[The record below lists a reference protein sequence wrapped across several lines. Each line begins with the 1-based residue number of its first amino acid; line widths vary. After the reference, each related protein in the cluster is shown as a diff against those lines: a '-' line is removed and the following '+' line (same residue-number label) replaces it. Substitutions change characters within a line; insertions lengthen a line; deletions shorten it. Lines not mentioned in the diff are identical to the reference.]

1 MDRVTEAIAH
11 FIGLFEVNNEE
22 ARQREAYDRF
32 SAEKKLAPDI
42 ADLPGTSLA
51 FSTPYD
57 FAGYTPGF
65 LYRDVSPN
73 WVLYQPWS
81 FVDFDPPLIPGQNFE
96 QLAKPL
102 MPVPQ
107 FALGTAYKIVLP
119 TVETIG
125 SVANFISQGIKLS
138 DNDYFGVGGHSL
150 LFDPGAVDDSNII
163 NLAGQAAI
171 LSPIDDFEMAGSAE
185 GLIDFVTTAS
195 IQLEDFSED
204 GHGDAD
210 VSVHKS
216 TSLQGSYVNGE
227 KVDEAPKLED
237 YHKFAQV
244 GEEEAEHEDTHSA
257 SGSHVGFVQDNASF
271 QASVSLETGG
281 NTLVNN
287 VLLKNMWT
295 ASSVMAVVGKHIELN
310 AVIQI
315 NAWCDTD
322 AVSSMLN
329 GWQNGSGPTEAFNIA
344 TFERSDPAEDDEDGD
359 AGGFPLD
366 WVVKEIDGDLM
377 IVNWLQQ
384 FTFMK
389 DNDIGILSSSGVTT
403 SVYSGGN
410 MTYNDIS
417 IQEIGFG
424 YDLIIVGGSVY
435 DANII
440 HQLNILCDNDLIGA
454 LAGFEMTGEGSVQ
467 TSGNLLWN
475 QAYIYN
481 VGGADRFESLPDH
494 FREAAKKLSEG
505 DTAASAAMLKD
516 PMFAGIGALKVLYIK
531 GDLVNVQYSKQTNI
545 LGDSDQIA
553 LAMHETDPFS
563 NADWTIST
571 GANVLVNNTGIL
583 DVDSLGKTYVG
594 DGHYSNDILI
604 QADIISTDPE
614 FGGQDP
620 DKLVSEAVAFLDDD
634 MLGDGDDTSLSSDGL
649 SDFEGPQDD
658 GLQSILA

>member
-11 FIGLFEVNNEE
+11 FIGLFEINNEE

-51 FSTPYD
+51 FSMPYD
-57 FAGYTPGF
+57 FAGYAPGF
-65 LYRDVSPN
+65 LYRDVAPN

-81 FVDFDPPLIPGQNFE
+81 FVNFDPPLIPGQNFE
-96 QLAKPL
+96 QLAKPI
-102 MPVPQ
+102 MPMPH
-107 FALGTAYKIVLP
+107 FALGTAYRIVLP

-125 SVANFISQGIKLS
+125 SVASYVSQGIKLS
-138 DNDYFGVGGHSL
+138 DNDYFGVGGHE
-150 LFDPGAVDDSNII
+150 LFFAPGAIDDANII
-163 NLAGQAAI
+163 KLAGQAAM

-195 IQLEDFSED
+195 TLLAEFPED
-204 GHGDAD
+204 GHGNAD

-216 TSLQGSYVNGE
+216 SSLQGSYVNGK
-227 KVDEAPKLED
+227 KVDEVPKLED
-237 YHKFAQV
+237 HYKFAKV
-244 GEEEAEHEDTHSA
+244 AEDEAEHEDTHSA
-257 SGSHVGFVQDNASF
+257 SGSHVEFVQDNCGF
-271 QASVSLETGG
+271 QASVTLETGG

-295 ASSVMAVVGKHIELN
+295 ASPVMAVVGKYIELN

-322 AVSSMLN
+322 VVSSMIG
-329 GWQNGSGPTEAFNIA
+329 GWKNGSGPTEAFNIA
-344 TFERSDPAEDDEDGD
+344 TFERDDPSEGDEG
-359 AGGFPLD
+359 GGVGFPVD
-366 WVVKEIDGDLM
+366 WVVKEIDGNLM

-403 SVYSGGN
+403 AVYSGGN

-454 LAGFEMTGEGSVQ
+454 LAGFNTTGEGSVE

-481 VGGADRFESLPDH
+481 VGGADRFEPLPDH
-494 FREAAKKLSEG
+494 FKAAAEKLSEG

-516 PMFAGIGALKVLYIK
+516 PVFAGIGALKVLYIK
-531 GDLVNVQYSKQTNI
+531 GDLINVQYSKQTNI

-553 LAMHETDPFS
+553 LAMQDTYPMSDA
-563 NADWTIST
+563 NWTIST

-614 FGGQDP
+614 FGTQDP
-620 DKLVSEAVAFLDDD
+620 NKLVSEAVAFLDDD
-634 MLGDGDDTSLSSDGL
+634 MLGDGGDMALENGGVN
-649 SDFEGPQDD
+649 DFEAPHDD